1 MSDREMIIRTI
12 KLCHSIEP
20 NCSICDYR
28 DSGDSYEQCI
38 EAILYDAYNLL
49 KAQEPRLVTK
59 EDFMDADEW
68 GYLPVWCETVEGKVY
83 CECITVTALDIEQG
97 LYRYW
102 TAKPTDEHRKS
113 VKWNS

>member
-1 MSDREMIIRTI
+1 
-12 KLCHSIEP
+12 
-20 NCSICDYR
+20 
-28 DSGDSYEQCI
+28 
-38 EAILYDAYNLL
+38 
-49 KAQEPRLVTK
+49 
-59 EDFMDADEW
+59 MDADEW